1 MIATFLNSFSSVCNS
16 LPCLLSLEDV
26 LCTLRG
32 VIGRRHPTTAQSKQ
46 LKQTLPTLSIV
57 LDLVS
62 SQVNGAKL
70 LLHSVWF

>member
-1 MIATFLNSFSSVCNS
+1 MIATFLNPFSSVCDS

-32 VIGRRHPTTAQSKQ
+32 MIGRRHPTTAQSKQ